1 MASSGSII
9 DNADYNQIRTKIV
22 NIMGNGFG
30 QSGYGQTIVSL
41 PVATGV
47 NITKDQWDKLRF
59 DILNARI
66 HQDGT
71 TPNIIQAVQ
80 GQPIRYGSSHP
91 NNQYDLQA
99 DIAVANKFNI
109 GAGQFIVDS
118 GTTVTRSSP
127 WLSNVSTTCQISFS
141 SADRA
146 RWFFNSGGKIRISA
160 NRTGGTSSAQNNSWS
175 TLLSSAG
182 VQSFG
187 ANSPVLNFY
196 SLTNVNQV
204 FYSATSSA
212 AYAGNT
218 YTISVRSNV
227 ANNNTGTAS
236 EIYITVTLNDAYVY
250 TGLGSTSFPDT
261 VDGTLTVSFDELRAS
276 GSLLPVGTGP
286 FVIQRPTYSASSLA
300 GS

>member
-1 MASSGSII
+1 MAGTGTII
-9 DNADYNQIRTKIV
+9 ENADYNQIRSKIV

-30 QSGYGQTIVSL
+30 SSGYGQTVVSV

-71 TPNIIQAVQ
+71 APILIQAVQ
-80 GQPIRYGSSHP
+80 GQPIRYGTSHP

-99 DIAVANKFNI
+99 DIAVANKFSI

-118 GTTVTRSSP
+118 GTTVTRSSA
-127 WLSNVSTTCQISFS
+127 WVNNISTTCQITFS

-146 RWFFNSGGKIRISA
+146 RWFFNSGGKIRMSA
-160 NRTGGTSSAQNNSWS
+160 SRSGGTASAQNNSWS
-175 TLLSSAG
+175 ALLTAAG

-187 ANSPVLNFY
+187 ANSPILNFY

-204 FYSATSSA
+204 FYSATASA

-218 YTISVRSNV
+218 YTISVRSDV
-227 ANNNTGTAS
+227 ANNSTGTAS
-236 EIYITVTLNDAYVY
+236 QIFITVTLSDAYTY

-261 VDGTLTVSFDELRAS
+261 VDGTLTVTFDELRAS
-276 GSLLPVGTGP
+276 GTLLPTGTGP
-286 FVIQRPTYSASSLA
+286 FVIQRPTYSATPLA